1 MKNIKRYEDFI
12 NEEINLKKALV
23 GGVIAAS
30 TLSGCDSPNQF
41 KRPGAYS
48 PSDIEYSTEKS
59 EQVELPSSM
68 IFSQKFLTIGTD
80 MTILDNNNKEFGKV
94 EERILSWGKKFEY
107 LDNSGKLVAS
117 AKQRVFSL
125 YTVIDI
131 TDASGS
137 KLGSV
142 EQEVI
147 ESLFSIYS
155 IYSIKDASG
164 KVVAK
169 SKKLSF
175 FKTDVDITDNNGGSI
190 SMSKDFIN
198 MFGDTWRLD
207 MNSDI
212 DRRLLV
218 FIPSFISS
226 AQQERENNE

>member
-1 MKNIKRYEDFI
+1 MRRLKTYNDFI
-12 NEEINLKKALV
+12 NEEINLKKSLI
-23 GGVIAAS
+23 GGAIAAS
-30 TLSGCDSPNQF
+30 TLAGCSTDKGSNYHDTTSSN
-41 KRPGAYS
+41 K
-48 PSDIEYSTEKS
+48 IEVTDPK
-59 EQVELPSSM
+59 ELPNSM

-80 MTILDNNNKEFGKV
+80 MTILDDNGNEFGVV
-94 EERILSWGKKFEY
+94 EERVLSWGKKFEY
-107 LDNSGKLVAS
+107 LDNSGNLIAS

-137 KLGSV
+137 KIGSV

-164 KVVAK
+164 NVLAK
-169 SKKLSF
+169 SRKLDF
-175 FKTDVDITDNNGGSI
+175 LTTDVDIEGKDGSI

-198 MFGDTWRLD
+198 MFGDTWRID
-207 MNSDI
+207 MNSTI
-212 DRRLLV
+212 DKRLVV

-226 AQQERENNE
+226 KQSEKESE